1 MDCCWQV
8 ADERAQAADEFLGT
22 VFVLLGQISHLLS
35 KFKFMATRCHP
46 RALERVAAA
55 TFESTQSQLK
65 EDMAAI
71 ELFLEGVDE
80 WANRQA
86 ALDH

>member
-1 MDCCWQV
+1 MRGPRPPTSFLEQYLFYLAKFHICCQN
-8 ADERAQAADEFLGT
+8 
-22 VFVLLGQISHLLS
+22 LS
-35 KFKFMATRCHP
+35 SWATRCHP